1 MRKERI
7 VVQFNSAGETE
18 IEERSHEDQ
27 REMWWLQSRMS
38 LGCKAYV
45 SIVYVY
51 SICVCVFP
59 FPLVSLCVCL
69 SKTEPMDG
77 SHSFWPEC
85 GG

>member
-51 SICVCVFP
+51 SICVCVCV
-59 FPLVSLCVCL
+59 PLSPGFTVCVS
-69 SKTEPMDG
+69 K
-77 SHSFWPEC
+77 
-85 GG
+85 